1 MVFAQIM
8 NINESPVFLLLD
20 TDLSRK
26 HKDLPVSLYESGAPT
41 WAMVLHVLQHFAA
54 MALLTLVWLPQS
66 YMQWMGHPRQS
77 SCSPSTLY
85 R

>member
-1 MVFAQIM
+1 MFAQVM

-41 WAMVLHVLQHFAA
+41 WEMVPHVLCHPAA
-54 MALLTLVWLPQS
+54 MALVTPVWLPQS
-66 YMQWMGHPRQS
+66 CTQWMGHPRQS
-77 SCSPSTLY
+77 SCSPSTPY